1 MRSATAGVNSV
12 RRISTNATGPVP
24 ARRSPGYPPE
34 RSTAAMSLFVS
45 PPGGEPQ
52 DFHLTLGQPGRAV
65 AAAGNGVA
73 GHGQDGSHGVVV
85 EAADLHLGAQ
95 LGRGRSPPATPTSP
109 PP

>member
-24 ARRSPGYPPE
+24 ARRSPGYPA
-34 RSTAAMSLFVS
+34 RKKHGGDVLICQ
-45 PPGGEPQ
+45 PPGSEPQ